1 MEQALII
8 GIVLV
13 AIFMVMVFTNVPIS
27 VALGGSTIV
36 TMLLFGV
43 SIDSY
48 ADLMVSGMR
57 KFSYLAIPF
66 FILSGILMDR
76 SGVAA
81 RIIRFA
87 KACIGHITG
96 GLAIMSIVVSVFW
109 GAISGAGPA
118 TVAALGGVLIPSMD
132 EEGYDKGFAAAVV
145 AAAGGISI
153 IIPPSITFVIYG
165 VLANVSIGDLF
176 IAGVIPGLFMGLCF
190 CIYAYIYCRKHGYHG
205 SAKVQKGEVWKTFK
219 EAFLGILSP
228 VIILGGIYGGIFTPT
243 EAAAISVFYSLIL
256 ALFVYKTVS
265 LKSLFKIFVDSGI
278 SSAVIMIIIGNATV
292 FSWFCTAKGIAPAVS
307 RSLEHASSS
316 HVVVLFIMLVILLIA
331 GCLINGNSI
340 FYIFVPIFLPIIKN
354 MGLDP
359 LWFGVF
365 MSMAAAVGMITP
377 PVAVNLYPAAN
388 CAKIFLARISMSIL
402 PLVAVA
408 VLATI
413 VVMLVPE
420 LSTWLPSLMVK

>member
-228 VIILGGIYGGIFTPT
+228 VIILGDIYGGIFTPT

-265 LKSLFKIFVDSGI
+265 LKSLFKIYDHHRQRHGVLLVLHRKGHRPRSFQISGARLQQPCCRALHHAGHPAHRRVPHQRQLYFLHFRSHFPAHHQEHGAGSSVVRCLHVHGRCRRHDHSPRRREPVSGSQLRQDLPGQDLNVDPATGGRR
-278 SSAVIMIIIGNATV
+278 SAGNDRRYAG
-292 FSWFCTAKGIAPAVS
+292 AGAV
-307 RSLEHASSS
+307 
-316 HVVVLFIMLVILLIA
+316 HVA
-331 GCLINGNSI
+331 AQPDGQIN
-340 FYIFVPIFLPIIKN
+340 FRRY
-354 MGLDP
+354 
-359 LWFGVF
+359 
-365 MSMAAAVGMITP
+365 T
-377 PVAVNLYPAAN
+377 
-388 CAKIFLARISMSIL
+388 
-402 PLVAVA
+402 
-408 VLATI
+408 
-413 VVMLVPE
+413 
-420 LSTWLPSLMVK
+420 

>member
-118 TVAALGGVLIPSMD
+118 TVAALGGVLIPPWMRRATTRDLRRRSLPRQA
-132 EEGYDKGFAAAVV
+132 ESPSSF
-145 AAAGGISI
+145 
-153 IIPPSITFVIYG
+153 PP
-165 VLANVSIGDLF
+165 A
-176 IAGVIPGLFMGLCF
+176 
-190 CIYAYIYCRKHGYHG
+190 
-205 SAKVQKGEVWKTFK
+205 
-219 EAFLGILSP
+219 
-228 VIILGGIYGGIFTPT
+228 
-243 EAAAISVFYSLIL
+243 
-256 ALFVYKTVS
+256 
-265 LKSLFKIFVDSGI
+265 
-278 SSAVIMIIIGNATV
+278 
-292 FSWFCTAKGIAPAVS
+292 S
-307 RSLEHASSS
+307 RS
-316 HVVVLFIMLVILLIA
+316 
-331 GCLINGNSI
+331 
-340 FYIFVPIFLPIIKN
+340 
-354 MGLDP
+354 
-359 LWFGVF
+359 
-365 MSMAAAVGMITP
+365 
-377 PVAVNLYPAAN
+377 
-388 CAKIFLARISMSIL
+388 
-402 PLVAVA
+402 
-408 VLATI
+408 
-413 VVMLVPE
+413 
-420 LSTWLPSLMVK
+420 